1 MKDENTEKISFD
13 YLREKKTNFKK
24 KRKKKQPA
32 INQFR
37 SAIKTVLLSSDIIKS
52 LPVYLSLSIYLYIQ
66 HHHQSIVW

>member
-1 MKDENTEKISFD
+1 MKDENTKKISFD
-13 YLREKKTNFKK
+13 YFEGKK
-24 KRKKKQPA
+24 KHKKKKKKQLV
-32 INQFR
+32 INQFH